1 MIRRPGGRVAYV
13 MLATP
18 AEGRAH
24 WRATAAPLG
33 LQQLYVLALCE
44 PTVQCLQAG
53 PSIRRPKDGHLRA
66 FAGLEQPSPEP
77 DQDHYRSDRSSGRR
91 AVE

>member
-33 LQQLYVLALCE
+33 LQQLYVLPLCE
-44 PTVQCLQAG
+44 PTLKLLLVVRLKMACMLAG
-53 PSIRRPKDGHLRA
+53 
-66 FAGLEQPSPEP
+66 
-77 DQDHYRSDRSSGRR
+77 
-91 AVE
+91 